1 MKRPGLTPH
10 LLAATLFLAGGLRAA
25 ETQSAPSA
33 AKPPREAGPA
43 PAMKATRAEDLLRRF
58 DKNGD
63 GKLDEDEQAEAHE
76 IMLREQMTRR
86 AAKAAAAPEA
96 GQPFRQKMLE
106 LFDKNHDGRLDD
118 DERAEARKYAEEHG
132 LGEGGAV
139 RTELMKRFDKNAD
152 GKLDAEE
159 MAALSKFLQE
169 RRAETGANTPVP
181 AIAETPAAAID
192 QAKLDKIAE
201 AVAKRRAERQQREAA
216 KQP

>member
-169 RRAETGANTPVP
+169 RRAET
-181 AIAETPAAAID
+181 PAAAID